1 MAQWSPYNRP
11 RRDAVCNPEILQKG
25 FELGAATVH
34 GLPFESDRALNDKT
48 EIHLIGQ
55 HTKPLSREAL
65 TKVRASFFDTEDIR
79 ITFKDPHS
87 LKIICIEVPFEE
99 RIKNLLKIVYRLTD
113 LMIGTELFFRGFL
126 LIFHGTETY
135 GERTVTDGEVH
146 CRHYEG
152 DRDGRRDRNDES
164 TFAWL
169 SKKIFRSRSMAITGN
184 E

>member
-126 LIFHGTETY
+126 LIFHGMKFLELYHSTEEKSKSYAQMRNIAELYSSQTCKFSQMA
-135 GERTVTDGEVH
+135 V
-146 CRHYEG
+146 
-152 DRDGRRDRNDES
+152 RRALGLY
-164 TFAWL
+164 T
-169 SKKIFRSRSMAITGN
+169 SRRQS
-184 E
+184 